1 MAGNRAVG
9 ESIPW
14 MIHDLFSE
22 RDEISSGDVAKA
34 AGVTRQAAHYHLR
47 RLVELGEL
55 ALVGAGR
62 SSRYARRTDWSA
74 QYGAAGL
81 EEHLVWRELRD
92 SIKRVQALT
101 DPAAGVATFAFTEM
115 LNNAIEHSN
124 SEVVSASLIAN
135 EDLLTF
141 RIADE
146 GVGAFE
152 RVKRA
157 NDLEDYPAAIQEIA
171 KGKLTT
177 DPSKHTGQG
186 IFFTSKAVDIFVLIS
201 NGWKWTVD
209 NVRQDEAIAQ
219 VRPYRGTQVQFGV
232 DPNTTR
238 SINDVFDEYTD
249 QETFRFDRTR
259 TVVRLFEYDVTFVSR
274 SEAKRLTRNL
284 EKFEEVL
291 VDFRG
296 IEGVGQGFADEIF
309 RVWQNEHPN
318 IRLVP
323 VNMNESIRLLVEQ
336 ARARRS

>member
-1 MAGNRAVG
+1 MVGDRAVG
-9 ESIPW
+9 ESIPSV
-14 MIHDLFSE
+14 IRGLFAE
-22 RDEISSGDVAKA
+22 RDEISSGEVAQA

-47 RLVELGEL
+47 RFVEMGEL
-55 ALVGAGR
+55 TLVGAGR

-74 QYGAAGL
+74 QYAAAGL
-81 EEHLVWRELRD
+81 EEDLVWRELKD
-92 SIKRVQALT
+92 SVKRVQELPDT
-101 DPAAGVATFAFTEM
+101 AAGVARFAFTEM
-115 LNNAIEHSN
+115 INNAIEHSD
-124 SEVVSASLIAN
+124 SEIVSASLTSN

-141 RIADE
+141 RVADE

-152 RVKRA
+152 RVKSA
-157 NDLEDYPAAIQEIA
+157 KDLEDYPAAIQEIA

-186 IFFTSKAVDIFVLIS
+186 IFFTSKAVDVFVLIS

-219 VRPYRGTQVQFGV
+219 VRPYRGTQVQFEV
-232 DPNTTR
+232 DPSTTR
-238 SINDVFDEYTD
+238 SIDEVFDEYTD
-249 QETFRFDRTR
+249 KTTFRFDRTR

-284 EKFEEVL
+284 EKFEEVV

-318 IRLVP
+318 VQLVP
-323 VNMNESIRLLVEQ
+323 VNMNRSIRLLVEQ
-336 ARARRS
+336 ARAARG